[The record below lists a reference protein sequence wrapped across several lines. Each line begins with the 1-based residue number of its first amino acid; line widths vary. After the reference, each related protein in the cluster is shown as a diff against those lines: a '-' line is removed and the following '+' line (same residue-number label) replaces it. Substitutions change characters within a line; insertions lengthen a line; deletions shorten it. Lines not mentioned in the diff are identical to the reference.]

1 LAVQSQD
8 DATGKSMMTQEW
20 AVVVGGGTN
29 ALGVVRSLGRQG
41 VRVAVLAKQAGA
53 PAMRSRYAARRIVA
67 TDYASLPAQL
77 LVVAQELQGRPVL
90 FLTEEE
96 AVRVVSEARDR
107 LQSIYRFRLGTH
119 DLMLELT
126 HKEGVQRLAE
136 GAGLSI
142 PRAVRLGNPSDLNLL
157 AQLRFPCVLKPG
169 LKHAGYGARFK
180 KAYVVKSAS
189 ETRQLFDEISPVL
202 PDLLVQEWIEG
213 GDDAI
218 YFCLQYTGGDGRSV
232 ASFTGRK
239 LRAWPPQVGGTAS
252 CIAAPEAAAEL
263 DALTERFFAAVGFQG
278 MGSMEYKQDA
288 RDGKFYVV
296 EPTVGRTDYQQE
308 VATINGN
315 NLPYAAYCYES
326 GLPVPTV
333 LPVKP
338 IIWRE
343 PTTDRWSEQTQG
355 PHLAFTQYKV
365 RDAYFR
371 WDDLRPWVAVQWSR
385 VAQRWRK
392 LTS

>member
-1 LAVQSQD
+1 MS
-8 DATGKSMMTQEW
+8 KPEW
-20 AVVVGGGTN
+20 AVVVGGGLN
-29 ALGVVRSLGRQG
+29 ALGVARSLGRSG
-41 VRVAVLAKQAGA
+41 VRVAVLAKHLGA
-53 PAMRSRYAARRIVA
+53 TAMRSRYAIHCATVA
-67 TDYASLPAQL
+67 CYAQL
-77 LVVAQELQGRPVL
+77 PERLLALADELGGRPVL

-96 AVRVVSEARDR
+96 AVRVVSAARDR
-107 LQSIYRFRLGTH
+107 LQPHYRFRLGAH

-126 HKEGVQRLAE
+126 HKEGVQAHAE
-136 GAGLSI
+136 RHGLPI
-142 PRAVRLGNPSDLNLL
+142 PHAVRLRTSADLHLL
-157 AQLRFPCVLKPG
+157 ERLRFPCVLKPG

-180 KAYVVKSAS
+180 KAYVVQSAD
-189 ETRQLFDEISPVL
+189 EARQLFEEIAPVL

-218 YFCLQYTGGDGRSV
+218 YFCLQYVGDEGRAV

-252 CIAAPEAAAEL
+252 CMAAPEAAAEL
-263 DALTERFFAAVGFQG
+263 DALTERFFAAAGFQG
-278 MGSMEYKQDA
+278 MGSMEYKRDV

-315 NLPYAAYCYES
+315 NLPYAAYCHEC
-326 GLPVPTV
+326 GVPLPEVQPSE
-333 LPVKP
+333 P

-355 PHLAFTQYKV
+355 PHPAFAQYRV
-365 RDAYFR
+365 CDAYFHR
-371 WDDLRPWVAVQWSR
+371 DDPRPWVAMQWGR
-385 VAQRWRK
+385 VVQRWRK
-392 LTS
+392 VRPW